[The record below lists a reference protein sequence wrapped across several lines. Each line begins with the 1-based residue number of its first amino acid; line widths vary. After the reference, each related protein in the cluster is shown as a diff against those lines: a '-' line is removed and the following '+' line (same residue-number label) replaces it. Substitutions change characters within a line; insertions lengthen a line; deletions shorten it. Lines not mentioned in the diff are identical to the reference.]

1 MINVK
6 NFFQFP
12 TPRDRAGSATVL
24 GSSKN
29 VLKLILQCSKNV
41 KFLKVAEEFLKK
53 NRLKLR

>member
-1 MINVK
+1 MLK

-53 NRLKLR
+53 IV